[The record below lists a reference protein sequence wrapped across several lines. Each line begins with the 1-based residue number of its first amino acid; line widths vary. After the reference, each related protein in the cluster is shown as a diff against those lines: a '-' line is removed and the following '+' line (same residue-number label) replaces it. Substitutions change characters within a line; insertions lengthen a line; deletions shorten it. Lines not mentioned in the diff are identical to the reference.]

1 MQTPFELRLDPAGSE
16 TGPTRQ
22 GLSPTV
28 SLFSAIEQD
37 YSRPMQS
44 LLRIALVS
52 ITLSILT
59 LAQQAPPP
67 ASTVDDDFIQ
77 KQFGSTC
84 KLMPGPPQLKA
95 DLDGDGI
102 EDLVV
107 AGHCTNPLTDQAED
121 NFTVIDPY
129 NAFYGYG
136 NTKITTQFASEDP
149 AVRGVVLLVIHGVGP
164 EAWRAATPK
173 AKFVIINLPFKQVAV
188 KKLSVKK
195 KTVMAIYAEETGGD
209 RMTSAIFWDGKKYRY
224 QPIGS
229 SMEQ

>member
-1 MQTPFELRLDPAGSE
+1 
-16 TGPTRQ
+16 
-22 GLSPTV
+22 
-28 SLFSAIEQD
+28 
-37 YSRPMQS
+37 MQS
-44 LLRIALVS
+44 SFRLILVS
-52 ITLSILT
+52 IALSSLA

-67 ASTVDDDFIQ
+67 SSSTVDDDFIQ

-107 AGHCTNPLTDQAED
+107 AGRCKNPLADQAED

-129 NAFYGYG
+129 NQFYGYG

-149 AVRGVVLLVIHGVGP
+149 EVRGLVLLVIHGAGA

-173 AKFVIINLPFKQVAV
+173 AKFVIINLPFKQIAV
-188 KKLSVKK
+188 KKLAVKK

-209 RMTSAIFWDGKKYRY
+209 RMTSATFWDGKKYRY

>member
-1 MQTPFELRLDPAGSE
+1 MQFPCHIRLI
-16 TGPTRQ
+16 
-22 GLSPTV
+22 V
-28 SLFSAIEQD
+28 
-37 YSRPMQS
+37 
-44 LLRIALVS
+44 VS

-59 LAQQAPPP
+59 LALQTPPTSS
-67 ASTVDDDFIQ
+67 STVDDDFIQ

-107 AGHCTNPLTDQAED
+107 AGHCTNPLADQAED
-121 NFTVIDPY
+121 SFTVIDPY
-129 NAFYGYG
+129 NAFFGYG

-149 AVRGVVLLVIHGVGP
+149 AVRGLVLLVIHGAGP
-164 EAWRAATPK
+164 EAWRAAAPK
-173 AKFVIINLPFKQVAV
+173 AKFVIINLPFKQIAV

-209 RMTSAIFWDGKKYRY
+209 RMTSATFWDGKKYRY

-229 SMEQ
+229 SME

>member
-1 MQTPFELRLDPAGSE
+1 
-16 TGPTRQ
+16 
-22 GLSPTV
+22 
-28 SLFSAIEQD
+28 
-37 YSRPMQS
+37 MQS
-44 LLRIALVS
+44 PLLISIRLTLVS

-67 ASTVDDDFIQ
+67 STSTVDDDFIQ

-107 AGHCTNPLTDQAED
+107 AGHCTNPLADQAEN

-129 NAFYGYG
+129 NQFYGYG

-149 AVRGVVLLVIHGVGP
+149 AARGLVLLIIHGAGP

-173 AKFVIINLPFKQVAV
+173 AKFVIINLPFKQIAV

-209 RMTSAIFWDGKKYRY
+209 RMTSTTFWDGKKYRY
-224 QPIGS
+224 QPMGS
-229 SMEQ
+229 SMED

>member
-1 MQTPFELRLDPAGSE
+1 
-16 TGPTRQ
+16 
-22 GLSPTV
+22 
-28 SLFSAIEQD
+28 
-37 YSRPMQS
+37 MQS
-44 LLRIALVS
+44 LRISRFLILGLALTS
-52 ITLSILT
+52 IA
-59 LAQQAPPP
+59 LAQQTPPP
-67 ASTVDDDFIQ
+67 STSAVDDDFIQ

-107 AGHCTNPLTDQAED
+107 AGHCTNPLADQAED

-149 AVRGVVLLVIHGVGP
+149 VTRGLVLLVIHGAGP
-164 EAWRAATPK
+164 EAWRAAAPK
-173 AKFVIINLPFKQVAV
+173 AKFVIINLPFKQIAV

-209 RMTSAIFWDGKKYRY
+209 RMTSATFWDGKKYRY

-229 SMEQ
+229 SME